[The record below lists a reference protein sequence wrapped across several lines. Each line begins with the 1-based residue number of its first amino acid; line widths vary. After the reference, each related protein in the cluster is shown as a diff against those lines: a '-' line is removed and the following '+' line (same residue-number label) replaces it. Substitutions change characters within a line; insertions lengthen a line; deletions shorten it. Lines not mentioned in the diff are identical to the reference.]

1 MKLNEFEWEEYDEL
15 PKKEKIKKKPK
26 KVNPSDEKEKDTY
39 KKKRKR
45 GNDLDVLF

>member
-26 KVNPSDEKEKDTY
+26 KVLTQEEKEKDTY

-45 GNDLDVLF
+45 GIDPDVLF